1 MYIPEDLR
9 FLPDGLTSYDMSRLA
24 RSGIANIEPYEPGK
38 PIEEVQRELGLRR
51 VYKLASNENPLGPSP
66 KAIAALKRALRN
78 INRYPDGNCYYL
90 KKKLAKK
97 LKVDPKNLIF
107 GNGSDEL
114 ISIAVLTFLNEDEEA
129 IVAEPTFLEYRLIVE
144 AFGRRVKTIPN
155 LNLRYD
161 LDGMKRAITDKTKII
176 FIANPDNPTGTYI
189 TDKQLDRF
197 LDGLPDN
204 VIVVMDEAYNEFVDV
219 KDFPKTMRYLDDRN
233 ILIFRTFAKAYGLA
247 GLRLGYCVGRAEF
260 IDCMNRVRQPF
271 NVNALAQVAA
281 LAAVDDVEYLK
292 KTRATILKGK
302 KYLYKNLDKMGLSYV
317 PSATNF
323 ILVDV
328 GGDGRKLFER
338 MLRYGV
344 IVRDMKAYKLDNY
357 IRVTVGT
364 EAENKKFIKVL
375 EKVL

>member
-1 MYIPEDLR
+1 MN
-9 FLPDGLTSYDMSRLA
+9 RLV

-38 PIEEVQRELGLRR
+38 PIEEVKRELGLRR
-51 VYKLASNENPLGPSP
+51 VYKLASNENPLGPSSN
-66 KAIAALKRALRN
+66 AIAAIRKALKN

-90 KKKLAKK
+90 KRKLAKA
-97 LKVDPKNLIF
+97 LKVKPENLIF

-114 ISIAVLTFLNEDEEA
+114 ISIVVLTFLNEDEEA

-144 AFGRRVKTIPN
+144 AFGRRVRTIPS
-155 LNLRYD
+155 LDLRYN
-161 LDGMKRAITDKTKII
+161 LDGMKAAITDKTKII

-197 LDGLPDN
+197 LDGLPPN
-204 VIVVMDEAYNEFVDV
+204 ILVVIDEAYNEFVDV
-219 KDFPKTMRYLDDRN
+219 KDYPNTMKYLKDRN
-233 ILIFRTFAKAYGLA
+233 VLIFRTFAKAYGLA
-247 GLRLGYCVGRAEF
+247 GLRLGYCVGKAEF

-281 LAAVDDVEYLK
+281 LAALDDAEHLK
-292 KTRATILKGK
+292 RTKSTILKGK
-302 KYLYKNLDKMGLSYV
+302 KYLYRNLDKLGFSYV
-317 PSATNF
+317 PSAANF

-328 GGDGRKLFER
+328 KRDGQKLFEQ

-344 IVRDMKAYKLDNY
+344 IVRDMKPYKLDNY

-364 EAENKKFIKVL
+364 EEENRKFIEALKRVIHSK
-375 EKVL
+375 ESTI

>member
-1 MYIPEDLR
+1 MS
-9 FLPDGLTSYDMSRLA
+9 GLV
-24 RSGIANIEPYEPGK
+24 RSGVANIEPYEPGK
-38 PIEEVQRELGLRR
+38 PIEEVQRQLGLRE

-66 KAIAALKRALRN
+66 KAVAALKRALKN

-90 KKKLAKK
+90 KVKLAKK
-97 LKVDPKNLIF
+97 LKVKPENLIF

-114 ISIAVLTFLNEDEEA
+114 ISIAVLTFLDEDEET

-144 AFGRRVKTIPN
+144 AFGRRVRTIPC

-161 LDGMKRAITDKTKII
+161 LDGMKKAITDNTKII
-176 FIANPDNPTGTYI
+176 FIANPDNPTGTYV
-189 TDKQLDRF
+189 TDKQLDKF
-197 LDGLPDN
+197 LDGLPNN
-204 VIVVMDEAYNEFVDV
+204 VLVVIDEAYNEFVDV
-219 KDFPKTMRYLDDRN
+219 KDFPNAMKYLYDKN

-281 LAAVDDVEYLK
+281 LAALDDAEHLK

-302 KYLYKNLDKMGLSYV
+302 KYLYKNLDKIGLSYV
-317 PSATNF
+317 PSAANF

-328 GGDGRKLFER
+328 KRDGRKLFEQ

-344 IVRDMKAYKLDNY
+344 IVRDMKQYKLDNY
-357 IRVTVGT
+357 IRVTIGT
-364 EAENKKFIKVL
+364 ELENRKFIETLKKVITL
-375 EKVL
+375 KEE

>member
-1 MYIPEDLR
+1 MS
-9 FLPDGLTSYDMSRLA
+9 GLV
-24 RSGIANIEPYEPGK
+24 RSGVANIEPYEPGK
-38 PIEEVQRELGLRR
+38 PIEEVQRQLGLRG

-66 KAIAALKRALRN
+66 KAVAALKRALKN

-90 KKKLAKK
+90 KVKLAKK
-97 LKVDPKNLIF
+97 LKVKPENLIF

-114 ISIAVLTFLNEDEEA
+114 ISIAVLTFLDEDEET

-144 AFGRRVKTIPN
+144 AFGRRVRTIPA

-161 LDGMKRAITDKTKII
+161 LDGMKKAITDNTKII
-176 FIANPDNPTGTYI
+176 FIANPDNPTGTYV
-189 TDKQLDRF
+189 TDKQLDKF
-197 LDGLPDN
+197 LDGLPNN
-204 VIVVMDEAYNEFVDV
+204 VLVVVDEAYNEFVDV
-219 KDFPKTMRYLDDRN
+219 KDFPNAMKYLYDKN

-271 NVNALAQVAA
+271 NVNTLAQVAA
-281 LAAVDDVEYLK
+281 LAALDDAEHLK

-302 KYLYKNLDKMGLSYV
+302 KYLYKNLDEIGLSYV
-317 PSATNF
+317 PSAANF

-328 GGDGRKLFER
+328 KRDGRKLFEQ

-344 IVRDMKAYKLDNY
+344 IVRDMKQYKLDNY
-357 IRVTVGT
+357 IRVTIGT
-364 EAENKKFIKVL
+364 ELENRKFIETLKKVITL
-375 EKVL
+375 EEE

>member
-1 MYIPEDLR
+1 MS
-9 FLPDGLTSYDMSRLA
+9 GLI
-24 RSGIANIEPYEPGK
+24 RSGVVNIEPYEPGK
-38 PIEEVQRELGLRR
+38 PIEEVQRQLGLRE

-66 KAIAALKRALRN
+66 KAVAALKGALKN

-90 KKKLAKK
+90 KVKLAKK
-97 LKVDPKNLIF
+97 LKVKPENLIF

-114 ISIAVLTFLNEDEEA
+114 ISIAVLTFLDEDEEA

-144 AFGRRVKTIPN
+144 AFGRRVKTIPC

-161 LDGMKRAITDKTKII
+161 LDGMKKAITDNTKII
-176 FIANPDNPTGTYI
+176 FIANPDNPTGTYV
-189 TDKQLDRF
+189 TDKQLDKF
-197 LDGLPDN
+197 LDGLPNN
-204 VIVVMDEAYNEFVDV
+204 VLVVIDEAYNEFVDV
-219 KDFPKTMRYLDDRN
+219 KDFPNAMKYLYDKN

-281 LAAVDDVEYLK
+281 LAALDDAEHLK

-302 KYLYKNLDKMGLSYV
+302 KYLYKNLDKIGLSYV
-317 PSATNF
+317 PSAANF

-328 GGDGRKLFER
+328 KRDGRKLFEQ
-338 MLRYGV
+338 MLRYAV
-344 IVRDMKAYKLDNY
+344 IVRDMKQYKLDNY
-357 IRVTVGT
+357 IRVTIGT
-364 EAENKKFIKVL
+364 ELENRKFIETLKKVITL
-375 EKVL
+375 KEE